1 MASRSEFENR
11 VLDRVGRSTTR
22 LTIDDVG
29 EVLGDALRDQRKLL
43 LQHIDRLFRLQQLSG
58 GAAKNDERYRNL
70 HRRLTEVE
78 AEIRAL
84 KRGGAR

>member
-1 MASRSEFENR
+1 MASRSEFENK

-43 LQHIDRLFRLQQLSG
+43 QTH
-58 GAAKNDERYRNL
+58 
-70 HRRLTEVE
+70 
-78 AEIRAL
+78 
-84 KRGGAR
+84 